1 MFVFVL
7 LFQVRPAP
15 PYAIVD
21 DCVGNR
27 DTCYIQWRPQM
38 AVVCRIK
45 QARPGMPLSWVVR
58 TLEGDV
64 QLTNMTVYTNQTN
77 TWSTS
82 LSLTDPFIYSSY
94 IALLLCKPNNPFDL
108 LTKRESKVLIYN
120 KQNYI
125 PPLETKE
132 VSIELNNRV
141 VLPCTDSEYQLL
153 VWEQTVGNTS
163 TVIIFDVLSTGES
176 YIVSSNYDLQKGN
189 MIIHNTKSYQEGL
202 YSCTYSDFMTEAV
215 RSFYLVIYG
224 MFSLFF
230 Q

>member
-1 MFVFVL
+1 
-7 LFQVRPAP
+7 
-15 PYAIVD
+15 
-21 DCVGNR
+21 
-27 DTCYIQWRPQM
+27 M

-58 TLEGDV
+58 TPEGDV
-64 QLTNMTVYTNQTN
+64 QLTNITVYTNQTN

-94 IALLLCKPNNPFDL
+94 IALLLCKPNDPFDL
-108 LTKRESKVLIYN
+108 LTKRESIILIHN
-120 KQNYI
+120 KNNNI
-125 PPLETKE
+125 PSLETKE

-176 YIVSSNYDLQKGN
+176 FVVSSNYDLQKGN
-189 MIIHNTKSYQEGL
+189 MIIYNTKSHQEGL

-224 MFSLFF
+224 MFSLVF
-230 Q
+230 QSEL